1 MKIIEPILCI
11 QFKRRLKMQRS
22 VSKSRT
28 SVNQTAKEK
37 AFVAFCDQPIE
48 FDFRSYSMNIVGLYS
63 YAVESD
69 QQTKI
74 HNALSERVCNRFI
87 QSDGSIDLPTITTF
101 TTSGKEVTVLDVGKN
116 QSLRFLVKNL
126 IDMGKPRT
134 QLTMKI
140 SFPRRKK
147 TTKKA

>member
-1 MKIIEPILCI
+1 MGIQLKTNLKI
-11 QFKRRLKMQRS
+11 QKK

-28 SVNQTAKEK
+28 IVNEEAKEK
-37 AFVAFCDQPIE
+37 AFVAFCEDPLE
-48 FDFRSYSMNIVGLYS
+48 FDFRAYSMNIVGLYS

-87 QSDGSIDLPTITTF
+87 QDDGSIDLPTITTF
-101 TTSGKEVTVLDVGKN
+101 TTDGKEVTVLDVGKN

-126 IDMGKPRT
+126 IDMGKDMT

-140 SFPRRKK
+140 SIPRKK
-147 TTKKA
+147 TTKKKA